1 MPRRGDRV
9 APPARPGQWQLRF
22 ADGGAGDGWEKLCAN
37 IPTAAAACWDAL
49 VADPMAYSD
58 RQKQLRGEFARRTI
72 GGVELPQWQF
82 EVTGK
87 GRVWYCP
94 DLERRVVWLT
104 EVTIGH
110 PSRTDRPKGAG

>member
-1 MPRRGDRV
+1 
-9 APPARPGQWQLRF
+9 
-22 ADGGAGDGWEKLCAN
+22 
-37 IPTAAAACWDAL
+37 
-49 VADPMAYSD
+49 MAYSD
-58 RQKQLRGEFARRTI
+58 RQKQLRGEFANRTM
-72 GGVELPQWQF
+72 GGVDLPQWQF

-110 PSRTDRPKGAG
+110 PSRTDRRKGAG